1 MGVSDRVLESL
12 QSPLETQQVA
22 ESVAEIACQIGIQP
36 NVHTKWPA
44 TGELYRAEE
53 DFRCQAS
60 SQEPVRDC
68 PVTPTRELVTTILE
82 WREKGPLD
90 LDDFGDWR
98 YQTAVRS
105 QNLEGLPER
114 FDRLSLGS
122 LGQSCQLESMRV
134 PLSQLTLTI
143 PPLWEQIVTAMT
155 WAASPPPT
163 FVGAVHPRTTLE
175 STEAPKSH

>member
-1 MGVSDRVLESL
+1 M
-12 QSPLETQQVA
+12 
-22 ESVAEIACQIGIQP
+22 AEIACQIGTRP

-44 TGELYRAEE
+44 TRELYRAEE

-82 WREKGPLD
+82 WREKGILD

-105 QNLEGLPER
+105 ENLEGLTER
-114 FDRLSLGS
+114 FNRLSLGN

-134 PLSQLTLTI
+134 PLRQLILTI
-143 PPLWEQIVTAMT
+143 PSLREQIVTAMT
-155 WAASPPPT
+155 WAASPTTT

-175 STEAPKSH
+175 FTKAPKSH